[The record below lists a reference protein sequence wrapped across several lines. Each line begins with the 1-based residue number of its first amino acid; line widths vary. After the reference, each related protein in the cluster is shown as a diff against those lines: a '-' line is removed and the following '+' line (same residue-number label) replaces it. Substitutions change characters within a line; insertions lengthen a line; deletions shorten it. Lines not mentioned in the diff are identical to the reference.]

1 MKKRL
6 LKWTLGLFLVG
17 LLLLPLVRQ
26 NVSEAQPAVWL
37 TDYNEALKIAKD
49 SGKPILIDF
58 QAEWCGPCHMLR
70 DQVFDA
76 PIFKPQ
82 AKRWVLLAVD
92 VDKQPKLAV
101 KYAASSL
108 PSVLIL
114 NSQGKPVLGTRG
126 YSDPQSTIEF
136 LDDAYKR
143 AVQ

>member
-6 LKWTLGLFLVG
+6 LKWTLGLLLVG

-82 AKRWVLLAVD
+82 GHRWVLLSVD
-92 VDKQPKLAV
+92 VDKQPQLAA
-101 KYAASSL
+101 KYGASSL

-143 AVQ
+143 AAG